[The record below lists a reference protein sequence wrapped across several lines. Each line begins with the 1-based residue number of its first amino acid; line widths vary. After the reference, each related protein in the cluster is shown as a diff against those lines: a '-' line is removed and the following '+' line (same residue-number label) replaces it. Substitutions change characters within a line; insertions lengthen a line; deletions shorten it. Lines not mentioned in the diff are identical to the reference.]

1 MQIFEKFISVSNDD
15 IDHLNHVNNIRYLKW
30 IQQIAKEHWNSITTK
45 NQREK
50 NVWVVIRHEID
61 YKSPAFIG
69 DKLKLKTYVSECEG
83 ATCIREVEII
93 NSKTSKILVK
103 SKTNWCMT
111 NPKTKHPKRI
121 PKELLN
127 IFD

>member
-1 MQIFEKFISVSNDD
+1 MQIFEKFISVCNDD
-15 IDHLNHVNNIRYLKW
+15 IDHLNHVNNIRYLRW

-50 NVWVVIRHEID
+50 NVWIVIRHEID
-61 YKSPAFIG
+61 YKAPAFIG
-69 DKLKLKTYVSECEG
+69 DKLKLKTYVSECKG

-103 SKTNWCMT
+103 SKTNWCII
-111 NPKTKHPKRI
+111 NPKTKQPKRI
-121 PKELLN
+121 PNELLN